1 MLNKIRS
8 FSKTFFAKILLVIII
23 IPFVFW
29 GMGGVFNTGNTNNIV
44 KINNYSISTQ
54 DFIDHLNA
62 SNLNSDQIK
71 ENIDNN
77 VLEEALGKLISRTLL
92 QMEIEDL
99 NISISEKSLIE
110 QIKKNKNF
118 SGDDNKFSRVKYEKF
133 LLSNNLN
140 APDFEKRLK
149 ENELQKKLF
158 SYISGGIKSP
168 FFMTNNIYKKQTKKI
183 NLDFINLENIYKKEK
198 DFSDDEIKF
207 FINENKD
214 QLKEEHLDFTYIKIN
229 PQNLIGSEEFNE
241 LFFKKIDEL
250 ENNILNGVPFNDLTK
265 ELKIQPI
272 KRTNYT
278 LNNKNNEIEEKIY
291 QLRNKNKIQL
301 IEENEFYVFFEINK
315 INKVLPNLN
324 DNGFKS
330 KVTRILYEKGRYE
343 FNHELLKK
351 INNREFNNVSFTK
364 LTNNN
369 STKIEN
375 IQLLSIKDDNK
386 FNINSIKLLYAM
398 PVNSFSLVNDDKNNI
413 YIARINKFF
422 EENISKNSEQFRNY
436 NNQANTK
443 IRDYMYT
450 SYDNFL
456 NDKYKVNVNQKTLE
470 RVKNYFN

>member
-23 IPFVFW
+23 IPFIFW

-54 DFIDHLNA
+54 DFIDHVNS

-77 VLEEALGKLISRTLL
+77 VLEEALGKLISKTLL

-99 NISISEKSLIE
+99 DISISDKSLIK

-118 SGDDNKFSRVKYEKF
+118 FGDDNKFSRIKYEKF

-140 APDFEKRLK
+140 APAFEKRLK

-158 SYISGGIKSP
+158 FYVSGGIKSP

-183 NLDFINLENIYKKEK
+183 NLDFINLENIYKKKE
-198 DFSDDEIKF
+198 DFSDYEIKL
-207 FINENKD
+207 FINKNKD
-214 QLKEEHLDFTYIKIN
+214 QLKEEYLDFTYIKIN

-250 ENNILNGVPFNDLTK
+250 ENNISNGIPFNDLIK

-272 KRTNYT
+272 KRTNYIP
-278 LNNKNNEIEEKIY
+278 NNKNNEIEEKIY
-291 QLRNKNKIQL
+291 LLRNKNKIQL
-301 IEENEFYVFFEINK
+301 IEENEFYVFFEINQ
-315 INKVLPNLN
+315 INKTLPNLN
-324 DNGFKS
+324 DNNFKN
-330 KVTRILYEKGRYE
+330 KVAKILYEKERYE

-351 INNREFNNVSFTK
+351 INNKEFNNVSFAK
-364 LTNNN
+364 LSNND
-369 STKIEN
+369 STKIEK
-375 IQLLSIKDDNK
+375 IQLISIKDNNK
-386 FNINSIKLLYAM
+386 FNINSIKLLYTM
-398 PVNSFSLVNDDKNNI
+398 PVNSFTLVNDDKNNI
-413 YIARINKFF
+413 YITRISKIF
-422 EENISKNSEQFRNY
+422 EENISKNSKQFKNY
-436 NNQANTK
+436 NNQANIK
-443 IRDYMYT
+443 IRDYMYS

-456 NDKYKVNVNQKTLE
+456 NAKYKVNVNQKTLE